1 MTNTNTS
8 YSEVDTPIQ
17 SFDVSAYQTLSRELE
32 LETDKYEWDG
42 ENYDLSEVNWD
53 ITMLNQRHYTPLDL
67 IRMFRKY
74 LENDKGNHKHIIDE
88 CLAWEE
94 CETWYETS

>member
-1 MTNTNTS
+1 MINTNTS
-8 YSEVDTPIQ
+8 YSETPII
-17 SFDVSAYQTLSRELE
+17 SFDVTTYQTLSRELE
-32 LETDKYEWDG
+32 LETDKYNWDG
-42 ENYDLSEVNWD
+42 ENYDLSEINWD
-53 ITMLNQRHYTPLDL
+53 TEMLNQRHYTPLDL

-74 LENDKGNHKHIIDE
+74 LEEDRSHNHKHIIDE